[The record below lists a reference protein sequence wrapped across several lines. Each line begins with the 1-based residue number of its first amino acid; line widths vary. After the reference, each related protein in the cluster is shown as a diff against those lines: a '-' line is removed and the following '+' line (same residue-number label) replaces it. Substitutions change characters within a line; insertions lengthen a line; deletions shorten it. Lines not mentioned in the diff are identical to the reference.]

1 MNDIRLAVDARQ
13 LALGPSGD
21 RTYLLALLREYGSL
35 ATEWPIALCYG
46 AGRDTGLEAEAL
58 PAGWSRHHLHSRP
71 GWLWTPWAWPW
82 FLRRERIQVAHAQYL
97 VPPVAPCPTVV
108 TIHDV
113 SFLRHPEWFPRRA
126 VRVMRRLIPLSARRA
141 TRIITGSA
149 HAADEIADLCRVPR
163 AKIVVIPY
171 AAGPAF
177 TPGNRAAARQRVAEA
192 FGLNGPY
199 VLAVG
204 LIQPRKNLSRL
215 VEAFRLVA
223 GEHGDLALAI
233 VGRAGLQAE
242 ELRERVGALGLAER
256 VRFCG
261 QVSDADLPDL
271 YRAAEVLVYPSL
283 YEGFGLPALEAM
295 ACGTPVVAA
304 NATALPEVVGGAG
317 VLVDP
322 LSVEA
327 IAEAMHRV
335 LGDAGLAAR
344 LAEAGV
350 ARAREF
356 SWRRCAEAHLALF
369 QELAG
374 R

>member
-1 MNDIRLAVDARQ
+1 MNDTRLAVDARQ

-21 RTYLLALLREYGSL
+21 RTYLLALLREYASL
-35 ATEWPIALCYG
+35 AAEWPIALCYG
-46 AGRDTGLEAEAL
+46 AGRDTGREGEVL
-58 PAGWSRHHLHSRP
+58 PAAWRCHHLSSRP
-71 GWLWTPWAWPW
+71 GWLWTPWAWPRL
-82 FLRRERIQVAHAQYL
+82 LRRERMQVAHAQYL

-113 SFLRHPEWFPRRA
+113 SFLRHPEWFPPRA
-126 VRVMRRLIPLSARRA
+126 LRVMRRLIPLSARRA
-141 TRIITGSA
+141 TRIVTGSQ
-149 HAADEIADLCRVPR
+149 HAAGEIAELCRVPR
-163 AKIVVIPY
+163 AEVVVIPY
-171 AAGPAF
+171 AAGPGF
-177 TPGNRAAARQRVAEA
+177 TPGDRAAARRRVAKA
-192 FGLNGPY
+192 FGLDSPY

-204 LIQPRKNLSRL
+204 LIQPRKNLPRL
-215 VEAFRLVA
+215 LEAFSQVTA
-223 GEHGDLALAI
+223 DHGDLKLAI
-233 VGRAGLQAE
+233 AGRPGPQAE
-242 ELRERVGALGLAER
+242 EVRRRVGALGLTER
-256 VRFCG
+256 VRTCG
-261 QVSDADLPDL
+261 EVADADLPDL
-271 YRAAEVLVYPSL
+271 YRAAEMLVYPSL

-295 ACGTPVVAA
+295 ACGTPVVAS
-304 NATALPEVVGGAG
+304 NATSLPEVVGEAG

-327 IAEAMHRV
+327 MAEAMRRV
-335 LGDAGLAAR
+335 LGDADLAAR